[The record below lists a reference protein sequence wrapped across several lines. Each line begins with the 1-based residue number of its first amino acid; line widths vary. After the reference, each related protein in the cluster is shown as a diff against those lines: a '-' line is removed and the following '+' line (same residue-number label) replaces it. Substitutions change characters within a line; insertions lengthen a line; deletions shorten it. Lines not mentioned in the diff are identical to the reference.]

1 MLVAE
6 HTLCPVDRPEDPA
19 SAAAQ
24 VPAWVR
30 DDPGGLPA
38 YALARAGAAMSALFA
53 RQLATVGLRPHTF
66 FVLTHLARDPVLTS
80 AELARR
86 LEMTPQS
93 MGELLRGMTEAGWVE
108 RSGGARRGQ
117 RIDLRLT
124 RDGRAALLRAGPVL
138 EALGDPAVLGLTPA
152 EAATLHGLLTRV
164 LRAVTGQQSP
174 PG

>member
-1 MLVAE
+1 V
-6 HTLCPVDRPEDPA
+6 REDPA
-19 SAAAQ
+19 
-24 VPAWVR
+24 
-30 DDPGGLPA
+30 GLTA
-38 YALARAGAAMSALFA
+38 YVLARAGSAMNAVFA
-53 RQLATVGLRPHTF
+53 RELATVGLRPHTF
-66 FVLTHLARDPVLTS
+66 FVLTHLSRDPVLTS

-93 MGELLRGMTEAGWVE
+93 MSELLRGMTEAGWVE

-124 RDGRAALLRAGPVL
+124 PEGQAALRAAGPVL
-138 EALGDPAVLGLTPA
+138 GALAEPAVLGLTPA

-164 LRAVTGQQSP
+164 LAALTEPERP